1 MQLNSRV
8 TAVSFLHYGE
18 LMNVH
23 FRGPNAQNVN
33 GNFGAN
39 ARRAASEGGHPIAE
53 LVKTS
58 AIAEDRLRSI
68 FDGVATDI
76 TLREIASMS
85 VALNVTLDVL
95 LG

>member
-8 TAVSFLHYGE
+8 TAASFLHYGE
-18 LMNVH
+18 PMNVH
-23 FRGPNAQNVN
+23 FRGPGAQSVN

-39 ARRAASEGGHPIAE
+39 ARRVASEGGHPIAE
-53 LVKTS
+53 LVETS
-58 AIAEDRLRSI
+58 AIPEDRLRSI
-68 FDGVATDI
+68 FEGFASDI
-76 TLREIASMS
+76 TLREIVGMS